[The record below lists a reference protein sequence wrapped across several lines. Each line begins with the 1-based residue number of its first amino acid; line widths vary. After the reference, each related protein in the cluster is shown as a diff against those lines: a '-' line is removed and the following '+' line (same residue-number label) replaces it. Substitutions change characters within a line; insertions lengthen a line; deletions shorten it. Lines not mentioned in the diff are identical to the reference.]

1 MKSYFSTI
9 CVIVITSLVFC
20 SCKSR
25 EEKVLEQLNNLT
37 EKVEKNSSDWNSDQW
52 TDAFEE
58 LEKIHSEMSD
68 CDFTNQQLQELGE
81 VEGRLTSLMLS
92 NGVESLGKGI
102 GSFLKGAGSFVK
114 GFQEGIQ
121 DGSEESIEELE
132 NYVNST
138 LDDLLDNDRDN

>member
-1 MKSYFSTI
+1 MKRYFYSI
-9 CVIVITSLVFC
+9 CIIVISACVFC

-25 EEKVLEQLNNLT
+25 EEKVLNQLNNLT

-81 VEGRLTSLMLS
+81 VEGRLTSVMLS
-92 NGVESLGKGI
+92 NGAESLGKSF

-132 NYVNST
+132 NYINST
-138 LDDLLDNDRDN
+138 LDDLLDNERDN

>member
-1 MKSYFSTI
+1 MKRYFSTN
-9 CVIVITSLVFC
+9 CVIVFTSLVFWY
-20 SCKSR
+20 CKSR
-25 EEKVLEQLNNLT
+25 EAKVLKQLNNLT

-132 NYVNST
+132 N
-138 LDDLLDNDRDN
+138 